1 MYSSSSKEEVV
12 IKLVGK
18 LSLEFP
24 ELDQLKVRTITEEV
38 LYKYRILP
46 EEMALVS
53 SDIEEKLQ
61 IYLAT
66 KS

>member
-1 MYSSSSKEEVV
+1 MHGTSKEEVV

-24 ELDQLKVRTITEEV
+24 DIDQLKTRAIVEEV
-38 LYKYRILP
+38 LYKYSILP
-46 EEMALVS
+46 EETALIA
-53 SDIEEKLQ
+53 SDIEEKYRYIWL
-61 IYLAT
+61 L